1 MAPTPVTGFARTA
14 HRAIPDTGVPG
25 RVDRRPSGTGPA
37 HRQTRCRILAS
48 GVAPQAS
55 VHPARTMNAPDTD
68 SVLNDQVLQAMAARG
83 GVKTFPAQSV
93 LINEEDESDS
103 IFILLKGKVKIY
115 GAGPNGREVV
125 YTTLGAG
132 EYFGEMTL
140 DGGPRSASVM
150 TLEPTTCV
158 VVPGANVRDFL
169 GSHPDFALHLIR
181 KLIALV
187 RRSTDTVKSLAL
199 DDVYTRIKKLLLEM
213 AVTEGE
219 RQVVPDRL
227 TQQDI
232 ADRVGSSRE
241 MVSRIF
247 KQLTIGGYVATEGKR
262 IVLLKKLPAR
272 W

>member
-1 MAPTPVTGFARTA
+1 MSMTE
-14 HRAIPDTGVPG
+14 
-25 RVDRRPSGTGPA
+25 PSSA
-37 HRQTRCRILAS
+37 
-48 GVAPQAS
+48 
-55 VHPARTMNAPDTD
+55 
-68 SVLNDQVLQAMAARG
+68 LNDQLLQAMAERG
-83 GVKTFPAQSV
+83 GVKTFPANAV
-93 LINEEDESDS
+93 LVNEEDDSDS
-103 IFILLKGKVKIY
+103 IFILLKGKVKVY
-115 GAGPNGREVV
+115 GAGANGREVV
-125 YTTLGAG
+125 YTTLGPG

-158 VVPGANVRDFL
+158 VVTGANVRDFL
-169 GSHPDFALHLIR
+169 GTHPDFALHLVR

-187 RRSTDTVKSLAL
+187 RRSTDTVKRLAL
-199 DDVYTRIKKLLLEM
+199 DDVYTRISKMLLEL
-213 AVTEGE
+213 AQEEEG
-219 RQVVPDRL
+219 RLVVNEKL

-247 KQLTIGGYVATEGKR
+247 KQLTIGGYVAAEGKR

>member
-1 MAPTPVTGFARTA
+1 MNPHVLDDTMLGAIAAHGNARRYPAQTVLVTEEDRSD
-14 HRAIPDTGVPG
+14 AIYIVLEG
-25 RVDRRPSGTGPA
+25 RVRAYGSA
-37 HRQTRCRILAS
+37 
-48 GVAPQAS
+48 
-55 VHPARTMNAPDTD
+55 
-68 SVLNDQVLQAMAARG
+68 
-83 GVKTFPAQSV
+83 
-93 LINEEDESDS
+93 ED
-103 IFILLKGKVKIY
+103 
-115 GAGPNGREVV
+115 GREIV
-125 YTTLGAG
+125 YGDMGPG

-158 VVPGANVRDFL
+158 VVTGANVRDFL

-181 KLIALV
+181 KLIGLV

-213 AVTEGE
+213 AVPEGE
-219 RQVVPDRL
+219 RLVVPDRL

-247 KQLTIGGYVATEGKR
+247 KQLTIGGYITAEGKR
-262 IVLLKKLPAR
+262 IVLAKKLPAR

>member
-1 MAPTPVTGFARTA
+1 MNLPES
-14 HRAIPDTGVPG
+14 DT
-25 RVDRRPSGTGPA
+25 
-37 HRQTRCRILAS
+37 
-48 GVAPQAS
+48 
-55 VHPARTMNAPDTD
+55 
-68 SVLNDQVLQAMAARG
+68 VLNDQVLQAMAERG
-83 GVKTFPAQSV
+83 GVKTFPAQAV
-93 LINEEDESDS
+93 LVNEDDESDS
-103 IFILLKGKVKIY
+103 IFILLKGKVKVY
-115 GAGPNGREVV
+115 GAGANGREVV
-125 YTTLGAG
+125 YTTLGPG

-158 VVPGANVRDFL
+158 VVTGANVRDFL

-219 RQVVPDRL
+219 RLVVPERL

>member
-1 MAPTPVTGFARTA
+1 MSAPEPHHA
-14 HRAIPDTGVPG
+14 
-25 RVDRRPSGTGPA
+25 
-37 HRQTRCRILAS
+37 
-48 GVAPQAS
+48 
-55 VHPARTMNAPDTD
+55 
-68 SVLNDQVLQAMAARG
+68 LNDQLLQAMAERG
-83 GVKTFPAQSV
+83 GVKTYPGHAV
-93 LINEEDESDS
+93 LVNEEDESDS
-103 IFILLKGKVKIY
+103 IFILLKGKVKVY
-115 GAGPNGREVV
+115 GAAANGREVV

-158 VVPGANVRDFL
+158 VVTGANVRDFL
-169 GSHPDFALHLIR
+169 GTHPDFALHLVR

-187 RRSTDTVKSLAL
+187 RRSTDTVKRLAL
-199 DDVYTRIKKLLLEM
+199 DDVYTRISKLLLEL
-213 AVTEGE
+213 AQDEGG
-219 RQVVPDRL
+219 RLVVSEKL

-247 KQLTIGGYVATEGKR
+247 KQLSIGGYVANEGRR

>member
-1 MAPTPVTGFARTA
+1 MSIQEPTNT
-14 HRAIPDTGVPG
+14 
-25 RVDRRPSGTGPA
+25 
-37 HRQTRCRILAS
+37 
-48 GVAPQAS
+48 
-55 VHPARTMNAPDTD
+55 
-68 SVLNDQVLQAMAARG
+68 LNDQLLEAMAERG
-83 GVKTFPAQSV
+83 GVKAFPANAV
-93 LINEEDESDS
+93 LVNEEDDSDS
-103 IFILLKGKVKIY
+103 IYILLKGRVKVY
-115 GAGPNGREVV
+115 GAGANGREVV

-158 VVPGANVRDFL
+158 VVTGANVRDFL
-169 GSHPDFALHLIR
+169 GSHPDFALHLVR
-181 KLIALV
+181 KLIGLV
-187 RRSTDTVKSLAL
+187 RRSTDTVKRLAL
-199 DDVYTRIKKLLLEM
+199 DDVYTRISKLLYELAHEDN
-213 AVTEGE
+213 G
-219 RQVVPDRL
+219 RLVVADKL

-247 KQLTIGGYVATEGKR
+247 KQLTIGGYVASEGKR

>member
-1 MAPTPVTGFARTA
+1 MTS
-14 HRAIPDTGVPG
+14 IDPD
-25 RVDRRPSGTGPA
+25 
-37 HRQTRCRILAS
+37 
-48 GVAPQAS
+48 
-55 VHPARTMNAPDTD
+55 DTLD
-68 SVLNDQVLQAMAARG
+68 DQLLQAMADRG
-83 GVKTFPAQSV
+83 GVKTFPANAV
-93 LINEEDESDS
+93 LVNEDDDSDS
-103 IFILLKGKVKIY
+103 IFILLKGKVKVY
-115 GAGPNGREVV
+115 GAGANGREVV
-125 YTTLGAG
+125 YTTLGPG

-158 VVPGANVRDFL
+158 VVTGANVRDFL
-169 GSHPDFALHLIR
+169 GTHPDFALHLVR

-187 RRSTDTVKSLAL
+187 RRSTDTVKRLAL
-199 DDVYTRIKKLLLEM
+199 DDVYTRISKLLLEL
-213 AVTEGE
+213 AETDEQG
-219 RQVVPDRL
+219 RQVVNERL

-247 KQLTIGGYVATEGKR
+247 KQLTIGGYVAAEGKR

>member
-1 MAPTPVTGFARTA
+1 MNTLET
-14 HRAIPDTGVPG
+14 VP
-25 RVDRRPSGTGPA
+25 
-37 HRQTRCRILAS
+37 
-48 GVAPQAS
+48 
-55 VHPARTMNAPDTD
+55 
-68 SVLNDQVLQAMAARG
+68 VLNDQLLQAMAARG
-83 GVKTFPAQSV
+83 GVKTFPAQAV
-93 LINEEDESDS
+93 LVNEEDDSDS
-103 IFILLKGKVKIY
+103 IFIVLQGKVKIF
-115 GAGPNGREVV
+115 GAGANGREVV

-158 VVPGANVRDFL
+158 VVPGASVRDFL
-169 GSHPDFALHLIR
+169 GTHPDFALHLIR

-187 RRSTDTVKSLAL
+187 RRSTDAVKSLAL
-199 DDVYTRIKKLLLEM
+199 DDVYTRIKRLLLEL
-213 AVTEGE
+213 AQSDGD
-219 RQVVPDRL
+219 RLVVHERL

-247 KQLTIGGYVATEGKR
+247 KQLTIGGYVATEGRR

>member
-1 MAPTPVTGFARTA
+1 MTTPE
-14 HRAIPDTGVPG
+14 P
-25 RVDRRPSGTGPA
+25 
-37 HRQTRCRILAS
+37 QT
-48 GVAPQAS
+48 
-55 VHPARTMNAPDTD
+55 
-68 SVLNDQVLQAMAARG
+68 VLNDQLLQAMAERG
-83 GVKTFPAQSV
+83 GVKHFPANAV
-93 LINEEDESDS
+93 LVTEDDDSDS
-103 IFILLKGKVKIY
+103 IYIILKGRVKVY
-115 GAGPNGREVV
+115 GAGENGREVV
-125 YTTLGAG
+125 YTTHGAG

-158 VVPGANVRDFL
+158 VVPGSNVRDFL
-169 GSHPDFALHLIR
+169 GSHPDFALHVVR

-187 RRSTDTVKSLAL
+187 RRSTDTVKRLAL
-199 DDVYTRIKKLLLEM
+199 DDVYTRIRKLMLEL
-213 AVTEGE
+213 AVEEDGQ
-219 RQVVPDRL
+219 QVVADRL

-247 KQLTIGGYVATEGKR
+247 KQLTVGGYVAVQGKR

>member
-1 MAPTPVTGFARTA
+1 MS
-14 HRAIPDTGVPG
+14 IPE
-25 RVDRRPSGTGPA
+25 
-37 HRQTRCRILAS
+37 
-48 GVAPQAS
+48 
-55 VHPARTMNAPDTD
+55 PDHA
-68 SVLNDQVLQAMAARG
+68 LNDQLLQAMAERG
-83 GVKTFPAQSV
+83 GLKNFPSNAV
-93 LINEEDESDS
+93 LVNEEDDSDS
-103 IFILLKGKVKIY
+103 IYILLKGKVKVY
-115 GAGPNGREVV
+115 GAGANGREVV

-158 VVPGANVRDFL
+158 VVTGANVRDFL

-187 RRSTDTVKSLAL
+187 RRSTDTVKRLAL
-199 DDVYTRIKKLLLEM
+199 DDVYTRISKLLYELAE
-213 AVTEGE
+213 EDGG
-219 RQVVPDRL
+219 RLVVSDKL

-247 KQLTIGGYVATEGKR
+247 KQLTIGGYVSTEGKR